1 MPTPEELAES
11 IRARAENTA
20 KKLSKDASASIVFS
34 DDNLIYVAVHLR
46 KPGMATREGPAAP
59 NEFWFRGQCVEI
71 GPKPWKLLYVLWTEG
86 RIDVPTLYERV
97 WGMGPVKRLNLRAAV
112 HRANEALNRL
122 CERRLIVQ
130 LDDDT
135 ISLEGI
141 GLDWGERVA

>member
-1 MPTPEELAES
+1 LCSATTTSSTWPSTCES
-11 IRARAENTA
+11 RGWRPAKARPLR
-20 KKLSKDASASIVFS
+20 LSF
-34 DDNLIYVAVHLR
+34 
-46 KPGMATREGPAAP
+46 
-59 NEFWFRGQCVEI
+59 EI